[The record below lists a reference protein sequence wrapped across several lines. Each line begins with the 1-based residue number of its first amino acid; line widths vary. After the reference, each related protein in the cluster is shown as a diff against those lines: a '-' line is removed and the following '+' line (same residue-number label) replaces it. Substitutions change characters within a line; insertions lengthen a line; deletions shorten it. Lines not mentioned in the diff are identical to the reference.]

1 MTRPSDQT
9 STQPVGSHS
18 ASGERAPHIP
28 LPNDALSRAMATHQ
42 QGDLATAMQTY
53 EQILGHEPDHA
64 DALHLSGVV
73 LHQQGEH
80 RAAMKR
86 IERALQLKPASIL
99 YRKNLASA
107 TRAAGDLPRARQ
119 LCEEV
124 LASEPNDAIVQQMLG
139 RVLEQL
145 QDYRAALVHFR
156 NALEGDLN
164 ADDRFEVLIH
174 AGDCYSRLGERKQAI
189 RILEQ
194 THAERPNQLLSNHNL
209 GREYH
214 FAGDLVQAEKYYLR
228 SLEIDRNCAS
238 AWNNLGVI
246 YQTRAEYQKS
256 RNCLEEAM
264 RIMPQLADVSNNLA
278 NVYEAF
284 GIEEKLQPLY
294 EQAIQL
300 RPDYAEAHHSLSQ
313 VHLRNEEFITGW
325 ELYAWRRRKQDH
337 DHRPYQHP
345 VWEGTSVSDGRLLIF
360 SEQGIGDVVMFATCL
375 PDVLNKTGNVTLE
388 VDRRMQGLLA
398 RSFPNIETIPR
409 PEVDPPAPLT
419 LPGVAS
425 QISLADLPSR
435 YRLSRHEF
443 PRQKSILVPDPQLRN
458 RWRSRFAELGDGLK
472 VGISWFGGKNADL
485 QTRRAI
491 PLRQWGQLLRMPGVH
506 FVNLQY
512 GDHQQEIDQVCS
524 REGVTLHNWAD
535 CDPLADLE
543 NFAAEIAE
551 LDLVISIDNATIHF
565 AGGLGTPTWCL
576 LHQLA
581 DWRWFHDDDT
591 TPWYESLRLFRQSTQ
606 GDWQPVLHRVA
617 EELSRQ
623 AGGVAIPEVTQQ
635 FDAAPTIPQSPTLP
649 VVPVSSGLKPRC
661 AVISPVGPGHA
672 EIYSQAERSIR
683 NAALQSAG
691 PFREIIP
698 FRIDDTAGKIGR
710 SRARNHAV
718 QRAAEMGIEW
728 VFFLDADD
736 LMVPNAFAAV
746 GPYLDRYDAIWGQI
760 FSFDDGT
767 EHAVQREN
775 QLGQTDRFDD
785 VLNSDPYLSLQ
796 IGHFVRTEIALR
808 HPFNESLDVGE
819 DFDYY
824 LRLWESQR
832 CIKTDQAFF
841 ANRRG
846 RHSTGPRAGTGRDWT
861 IRVNEMM
868 RTRRLTR
875 LTTPVSGAAPITSV
889 TAPMK
894 VAIYGMMRS
903 GTTLLC
909 DKLTVPGRGLVLL
922 EPNIHMPGWPF
933 HICKQLNDFG
943 IPVQEE
949 DWRRASQSE
958 SFQSYFNREVLPR
971 LQELNYWGVKMVNF
985 ADSEKFLNAYPPEH
999 LILCVRDMRDVVL
1012 SAQDLAPKLGNFVDE
1027 AWIEKRAL
1035 ETAAALVKMAR
1046 RPHTLMRYEDMCSR
1060 PRLIEDLAA
1069 RMGLPRPGDHRL
1081 SLDAV
1086 PHRLYENTKHE
1097 GKVSRKSIQ
1106 RFDSE
1111 PEGPRKE
1118 LARKVWEK
1126 CGEFNELFGYSTRVK
1141 STPVGE
1147 VSAPQADTNIVQHLD
1162 SFWKQDQLANIIPR
1176 NEELGAFPEGWDVRP
1191 HLWELLRIHLQRRI
1205 VEVGCGYGRLC
1216 QAFPTDYYV
1225 GVDIN
1230 PEAVE
1235 QARRV
1240 HPGYE
1245 FQSIDFCDDYP
1256 KADAIMAYTVLLHID
1271 DDTIGSMLERICRS
1285 TDVVLIAEIMGKARW
1300 RRGGNPP
1307 VFNRDAEDY
1316 VELMRERGFFLTCQE
1331 ERPYKHYPDTN
1342 ITFLK
1347 FERSNQA

>member
-1 MTRPSDQT
+1 MTRPFDQT
-9 STQPVGSHS
+9 RTQPVDSQS
-18 ASGERAPHIP
+18 SSGERTPHIA
-28 LPNDALSRAMATHQ
+28 LPHDALSLAMATHQ

-53 EQILGHEPDHA
+53 EQILGREPDHA
-64 DALHLSGVV
+64 DALHLSGIV

-80 RAAMKR
+80 RAAIKR
-86 IERALQLKPASIL
+86 IERALQLKPTSVL

-107 TRAAGDLPRARQ
+107 TRAAGDLPRARH

-124 LASEPNDAIVQQMLG
+124 LAMEPNDAVVQQMLG
-139 RVLEQL
+139 RILEQ
-145 QDYRAALVHFR
+145 QQEFRQALERFR
-156 NALEGDLN
+156 NALEGELS
-164 ADDRFEVLIH
+164 ADDRFDVMIH

-189 RILEQ
+189 RVLQEA
-194 THAERPNQLLSNHNL
+194 HAERPNLLIPNHNL

-214 FAGDLVQAEKYYLR
+214 FAGDLEQAEKFYLR
-228 SLEIDRNCAS
+228 TLEIDRNCAS

-278 NVYEAF
+278 NIYEAF
-284 GIEEKLQPLY
+284 GLEDRLQPLY
-294 EQAIQL
+294 EQAIRL
-300 RPDYAEAHHSLSQ
+300 RPEYAEAHHSLSQ
-313 VHLRNEEFITGW
+313 VHLRNEEFVTGW
-325 ELYAWRRRKQDH
+325 ELYAWRRRKQEH

-345 VWEGTSVSDGRLLIF
+345 VWDGTPVNDGRLLVF
-360 SEQGIGDVVMFATCL
+360 SEQGIGDVVMFSTCL
-375 PDVLNKTGNVTLE
+375 PDLLSKTGNVTLE
-388 VDRRMQGLLA
+388 VDPRMEGLLA
-398 RSFPNIETIPR
+398 RAFPGIETISR
-409 PEVDPPAPLT
+409 PNVDLATPLT
-419 LPGVAS
+419 VPGVVS

-435 YRLSRHEF
+435 YRLSREDF
-443 PRQKSILVPDPQLRN
+443 PKQKSILVADETLRSK
-458 RWRSRFAELGDGLK
+458 WRSRLAELGDGLK

-491 PLRQWGQLLRMPGVH
+491 PLRQWGQLLRMEGVH

-512 GDHQQEIDQVCS
+512 GDHQSEIEEVCS
-524 REGVTLHNWAD
+524 REGATLHNWSD
-535 CDPLADLE
+535 CDPLTDLE

-551 LDLVISIDNATIHF
+551 LDLVISIDNATVHF
-565 AGGLGTPTWCL
+565 AGGLGTPTWSL
-576 LHQLA
+576 LTKLA
-581 DWRWFHDDDT
+581 DWRWFHDNES
-591 TPWYESLRLFRQSTQ
+591 TPWYESVRIFRQDTQ
-606 GDWQPVLHRVA
+606 GEWEPVMRRVA
-617 EELSRQ
+617 EELAQR
-623 AGGVAIPEVTQQ
+623 AGGVAIPEATKRSENVP
-635 FDAAPTIPQSPTLP
+635 AIPNQPIPLE
-649 VVPVSSGLKPRC
+649 VPVSSELKPRC

-672 EIYSQAERSIR
+672 EIYTQAESSIR
-683 NAALQSAG
+683 NAALKSPG
-691 PFREIIP
+691 PFREIVP
-698 FRIDDTAGKIGR
+698 FRIDDTAGQIGR

-718 QRAAEMGIEW
+718 RKAAEMGIEW

-736 LMVPNAFAAV
+736 LMVPGAFAAV
-746 GPYLDRYDAIWGQI
+746 APYLDRYDAIWGQI
-760 FSFDDGT
+760 FSFEDGSQ
-767 EHAVQREN
+767 HAVQREN

-785 VLNSDPYLSLQ
+785 VLNSDPFLSLQ
-796 IGHFVRTEIALR
+796 IGHFVKTEVALR
-808 HPFNESLDVGE
+808 HPFNETLDVGE

-824 LRLWESQR
+824 LRLWESER

-861 IRVNEMM
+861 VRVNEMM
-868 RTRRLTR
+868 RQRRVNRLTAPGNQ
-875 LTTPVSGAAPITSV
+875 LTSTANVA
-889 TAPMK
+889 APMK

-909 DKLTVPGRGLVLL
+909 DKLTVPGRGVVLL
-922 EPNIHMPGWPF
+922 EPNIHMAGWPF

-943 IPVQEE
+943 IDVQEE
-949 DWRRASQSE
+949 DWKRASQSE

-971 LQELNYWGVKMVNF
+971 LKELDYWGVKMVNF
-985 ADSEKFLNAYPPEH
+985 ADSDKFLSAYPPEH

-1046 RPHTLMRYEDMCSR
+1046 RPHTLMRYEDMCTR

-1069 RMGLPRPGDHRL
+1069 RMGLPRPGEHRL
-1081 SLDAV
+1081 SLEAV
-1086 PHRLYENTKHE
+1086 PHRLYEHTKHE
-1097 GKVSRKSIQ
+1097 GKVSSKSIR

-1118 LARKVWEK
+1118 LARKVWEQ

-1141 STPVGE
+1141 SAPVG
-1147 VSAPQADTNIVQHLD
+1147 SAPEKKTDANIVQHLD
-1162 SFWKQDQLANIIPR
+1162 SFWKQDQLANIIPQ

-1191 HLWELLRIHLQRRI
+1191 HLWELLRIHLQRRV

-1216 QAFPTDYYV
+1216 QAFPTDFYL

-1235 QARRV
+1235 QAGRL

-1245 FQSIDFCDDYP
+1245 FQTIDFCDEYP
-1256 KADAIMAYTVLLHID
+1256 RADAIMAYTVLLHID

-1307 VFNRDAEDY
+1307 VFNRDAEEY
-1316 VELMRERGFFLTCQE
+1316 VDLMREQGFFLTCQE

-1347 FERSNQA
+1347 FERSNQS

>member
-9 STQPVGSHS
+9 RTQPIGSQTSPEEH
-18 ASGERAPHIP
+18 APHFV
-28 LPNDALSRAMATHQ
+28 LPGDALSQAMATHQ

-64 DALHLSGVV
+64 DALHLSGIV

-80 RAAMKR
+80 RAAIKR

-99 YRKNLASA
+99 FRKNLASA
-107 TRAAGDLPRARQ
+107 TRAAGDLPQARA

-124 LASEPNDAIVQQMLG
+124 LAAEPHDAIVQQMLG
-139 RVLEQL
+139 RILEQ
-145 QDYRAALVHFR
+145 QHEYRRALEHFR

-164 ADDRFEVLIH
+164 AADRFDVMIH

-189 RILEQ
+189 QILQ
-194 THAERPNQLLSNHNL
+194 QAHQERPRQLLANHNL

-214 FAGDLVQAEKYYLR
+214 FAGDLAHAEKFYLKA
-228 SLEIDRNCAS
+228 LEIDRNCAS

-278 NVYEAF
+278 NVLEAF
-284 GIEEKLQPLY
+284 GQDDQMQALY
-294 EQAIQL
+294 EQAIRL

-313 VHLRNEEFITGW
+313 VHLRNEDFVTGW

-337 DHRPYQHP
+337 DHRPYEHP
-345 VWEGTSVSDGRLLIF
+345 LWNGAPVSDGRLLVY

-375 PDVLNKTGNVTLE
+375 PDLLSQTGNVTLE
-388 VDRRMQGLLA
+388 VDARMQGLFA
-398 RSFPNIETIPR
+398 RSFPEVETVPR
-409 PEVDPPAPLT
+409 PDIDPAAPLT
-419 LPGVAS
+419 LPGVSS
-425 QISLADLPSR
+425 QISLADLPAR
-435 YRLSRHEF
+435 YRIAREEF
-443 PRQKSILVPDPQLRN
+443 PRQKSILVADESLR
-458 RWRSRFAELGDGLK
+458 RKWRSRLDELGDGLK
-472 VGISWFGGKNADL
+472 VGISWFGGKNPDL

-512 GDHQQEIDQVCS
+512 GNRQEEIEQVS
-524 REGVTLHNWAD
+524 RREGITLHDWSD
-535 CDPLADLE
+535 CDPLTDLE

-551 LDLVISIDNATIHF
+551 LDLVISIDNATVHF
-565 AGGLGTPTWCL
+565 AGGLGTPTWSL
-576 LHQLA
+576 LTKLA
-581 DWRWFHDDDT
+581 DWRWFHDNES
-591 TPWYESLRLFRQSTQ
+591 TPWYESLRIFRQETQ
-606 GDWQPVLHRVA
+606 GEWEPVLLRVA
-617 EELSRQ
+617 EELAQ
-623 AGGVAIPEVTQQ
+623 LTGGVTVPE
-635 FDAAPTIPQSPTLP
+635 AATPDIEPTVPPTP
-649 VVPVSSGLKPRC
+649 VLKTAAVPSGLKPRC

-672 EIYSQAERSIR
+672 EIYSQAESSIR

-718 QRAAEMGIEW
+718 RRAAEMGIEW

-736 LMVPNAFAAV
+736 LMVPTAFAAV
-746 GPYLDRYDAIWGQI
+746 EPYLDRYDAIWGQI
-760 FSFDDGT
+760 FSFDDGSQ
-767 EHAVQREN
+767 HAVQREN
-775 QLGQTDRFDD
+775 QLGQTDRFED
-785 VLNSDPYLSLQ
+785 VLQCDPFLSLQ
-796 IGHFVRTEIALR
+796 IGHFVRTEVALQ
-808 HPFNESLDVGE
+808 HPFNEALDVGE

-861 IRVNEMM
+861 VRVNEMM
-868 RTRRLTR
+868 RQRRANL
-875 LTTPVSGAAPITSV
+875 LSPAGSLPAPAGAA

-909 DKLTVPGRGLVLL
+909 DKLTVPGRGVVLL
-922 EPNIHMPGWPF
+922 EPNIHMSGWPF

-943 IPVQEE
+943 VAVQEE
-949 DWRRASQSE
+949 DWKQASQSE

-971 LQELNYWGVKMVNF
+971 LEELDYWGVKMVNF
-985 ADSEKFLNAYPPEH
+985 ADSDRFLTAYPPEH

-1035 ETAAALVKMAR
+1035 ETAEALVKMAR
-1046 RPHTLMRYEDMCSR
+1046 RPHTLMRYEDMCTR
-1060 PRLIEDLAA
+1060 PRLIDDLAA

-1081 SLDAV
+1081 SLEAV
-1086 PHRLYENTKHE
+1086 PHRLYEHTKHE
-1097 GKVSRKSIQ
+1097 GKVSSKSIQ
-1106 RFDSE
+1106 RFESE
-1111 PEGPRKE
+1111 PEGPRKD
-1118 LARKVWEK
+1118 LARKVWEQ
-1126 CGEFNELFGYSTRVK
+1126 CSEFNELFGYSTRVK
-1141 STPVGE
+1141 STPVAKSVGQ
-1147 VSAPQADTNIVQHLD
+1147 SGDASIVQHLD

-1191 HLWELLRIHLQRRI
+1191 HLWELLRIHLQRRV

-1216 QAFPTDYYV
+1216 QAFPTDYYL

-1235 QARRV
+1235 QAGRL

-1245 FQSIDFCDDYP
+1245 FQTIDFCDDYP
-1256 KADAIMAYTVLLHID
+1256 RADAIMAYTVLLHID

-1285 TDVVLIAEIMGKARW
+1285 TDVVLIAEIMGEARW

-1307 VFNRDAEDY
+1307 VFNRDAEEY
-1316 VELMRERGFFLTCQE
+1316 VALMRERGFFLTCQE

-1347 FERSNQA
+1347 FERSNQS